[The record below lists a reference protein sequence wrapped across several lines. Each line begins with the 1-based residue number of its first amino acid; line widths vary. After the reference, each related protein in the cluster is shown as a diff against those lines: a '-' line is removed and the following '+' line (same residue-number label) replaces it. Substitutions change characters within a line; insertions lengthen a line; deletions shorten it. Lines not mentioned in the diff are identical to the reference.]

1 MRQVI
6 LDTETTGLNPATGD
20 RIIEIGCVEMFDR
33 RLTERTFHYY
43 VNPERD
49 IDAGAFAVHGLSR
62 EFLSDKPVFGNI
74 VEQLIEFVDGAEIV
88 IHNAAFDL
96 GFLDNEFALLKRPP
110 FRNLAAKITDTLL
123 DARQMFPGKR
133 NSLDALCERFSISN
147 QHRTLHGALLDAQ
160 LLAEVYVA
168 MTRGQEDLS
177 IDLIDYTVG
186 ADASGHTKALPTDLK
201 ALVASDDDIAQHEK
215 VGLVDLYHK
224 KGMDHAK
231 LVHFKWLKDPSTGA
245 YKKYKYPDFID
256 VPFNTATD
264 EYPYPEKAIQ
274 LTYDGL
280 HPSDKGYKRIAHDL
294 IREFQK
300 IK

>member
-20 RIIEIGCVEMFDR
+20 RIIEIGCVEIIDR
-33 RLTERTFHYY
+33 RLTDRTFHYY
-43 VNPERD
+43 INPERD

-110 FRNLAAKITDTLL
+110 FRGLASKIIDTLL

-133 NSLDALCERFSISN
+133 NSLDALCDRFNISN
-147 QHRTLHGALLDAQ
+147 EHRTLHGALLDAQ
-160 LLAEVYVA
+160 LLAEVYIA

-177 IDLIDYTVG
+177 IDLIDYTVDSDSAG
-186 ADASGHTKALPTDLK
+186 QSKALPTNLMVLAANKDDLE
-201 ALVASDDDIAQHEK
+201 QHEK
-215 VGLVDLYHK
+215 ILAEIAKSSK
-224 KGMDHAK
+224 KDS
-231 LVHFKWLKDPSTGA
+231 VWSPSSQT
-245 YKKYKYPDFID
+245 
-256 VPFNTATD
+256 
-264 EYPYPEKAIQ
+264 Q
-274 LTYDGL
+274 
-280 HPSDKGYKRIAHDL
+280 
-294 IREFQK
+294 
-300 IK
+300 

>member
-20 RIIEIGCVEMFDR
+20 RIIEIACVEMVDR
-33 RLTERTFHYY
+33 RLTDRTFHHYI
-43 VNPERD
+43 NPERD

-62 EFLSDKPVFGNI
+62 EFLSDKPLFANI

-110 FRNLAAKITDTLL
+110 FRHLAAKITDTLL

-160 LLAEVYVA
+160 LLAEVYIA

-186 ADASGHTKALPTDLK
+186 ADASGQTKPLPNNLK
-201 ALVASDDDIAQHEK
+201 IFAASSDELDEHEK
-215 VGLVDLYHK
+215 ILAEI
-224 KGMDHAK
+224 AK
-231 LVHFKWLKDPSTGA
+231 ACKKDPVWT
-245 YKKYKYPDFID
+245 
-256 VPFNTATD
+256 
-264 EYPYPEKAIQ
+264 
-274 LTYDGL
+274 
-280 HPSDKGYKRIAHDL
+280 PSL
-294 IREFQK
+294 ISAPTPSE
-300 IK
+300 

>member
-20 RIIEIGCVEMFDR
+20 RIIEIGCVEMVGR
-33 RLTERTFHYY
+33 RLTDRTFHHYI
-43 VNPERD
+43 NPERD

-147 QHRTLHGALLDAQ
+147 EHRTLHGALLDAQ
-160 LLAEVYVA
+160 LLAEVYLA
-168 MTRGQEDLS
+168 MTRGQEDLT
-177 IDLIDYTVG
+177 IDLIDYTVNN
-186 ADASGHTKALPTDLK
+186 DAAGQPKALPTNLK
-201 ALVASDDDIAQHEK
+201 LMAASPDDCKAHEQILADIAK
-215 VGLVDLYHK
+215 ASK
-224 KGMDHAK
+224 
-231 LVHFKWLKDPSTGA
+231 KDPVWSA
-245 YKKYKYPDFID
+245 
-256 VPFNTATD
+256 
-264 EYPYPEKAIQ
+264 
-274 LTYDGL
+274 
-280 HPSDKGYKRIAHDL
+280 
-294 IREFQK
+294 
-300 IK
+300 

>member
-20 RIIEIGCVEMFDR
+20 RIIEIGCVEMVGR
-33 RLTERTFHYY
+33 RLTDRTFHYY
-43 VNPERD
+43 INPERD

-62 EFLSDKPVFGNI
+62 EFLSDKPIFANI

-110 FRNLAAKITDTLL
+110 FRNLAAKITDALL

-133 NSLDALCERFSISN
+133 NSLDALCERFAISN
-147 QHRTLHGALLDAQ
+147 KHRTLHGALLDAQ
-160 LLAEVYVA
+160 LLAEVYVS

-186 ADASGHTKALPTDLK
+186 SDSTGHAKALPTNLMVL
-201 ALVASDDDIAQHEK
+201 AASDDDLESHEK
-215 VGLVDLYHK
+215 ILAEITKTSK
-224 KGMDHAK
+224 KDS
-231 LVHFKWLKDPSTGA
+231 VWSPSNAASVLLG
-245 YKKYKYPDFID
+245 
-256 VPFNTATD
+256 
-264 EYPYPEKAIQ
+264 
-274 LTYDGL
+274 
-280 HPSDKGYKRIAHDL
+280 
-294 IREFQK
+294 
-300 IK
+300 

>member
-20 RIIEIGCVEMFDR
+20 RIIEIGCVEMVGR
-33 RLTERTFHYY
+33 RLTDRTFHYY

-62 EFLSDKPVFGNI
+62 EFLSDKPVFANI

-110 FRNLAAKITDTLL
+110 FRNLASKVTDTLL
-123 DARQMFPGKR
+123 EARQMFPGKR

-160 LLAEVYVA
+160 LLAEVYA
-168 MTRGQEDLS
+168 SMTRGQEDLS
-177 IDLIDYTVG
+177 IDLIDYTVDTDSEG
-186 ADASGHTKALPTDLK
+186 NTKSLPTTLK
-201 ALVASDDDIAQHEK
+201 FIAASDDECRLHEK
-215 VGLVDLYHK
+215 VLAEIATASK
-224 KGMDHAK
+224 KDS
-231 LVHFKWLKDPSTGA
+231 VWSP
-245 YKKYKYPDFID
+245 IQ
-256 VPFNTATD
+256 TAN
-264 EYPYPEKAIQ
+264 
-274 LTYDGL
+274 
-280 HPSDKGYKRIAHDL
+280 
-294 IREFQK
+294 
-300 IK
+300 

>member
-20 RIIEIGCVEMFDR
+20 RIIEIGCVEIIDR
-33 RLTERTFHYY
+33 RLTDRTFHYY
-43 VNPERD
+43 INPERD

-62 EFLSDKPVFGNI
+62 EFLSDKPVFGSI

-110 FRNLAAKITDTLL
+110 FRGLASKIIDTLL

-133 NSLDALCERFSISN
+133 NSLDALCDRFNISN
-147 QHRTLHGALLDAQ
+147 EHRTLHGALLDAQ
-160 LLAEVYVA
+160 LLAEVYIA

-186 ADASGHTKALPTDLK
+186 SDSEGQTKALPTNLKVLAANKEDLE
-201 ALVASDDDIAQHEK
+201 QHEK
-215 VGLVDLYHK
+215 ILLEIAKSSK
-224 KGMDHAK
+224 KDSVWGPLAQS
-231 LVHFKWLKDPSTGA
+231 L
-245 YKKYKYPDFID
+245 
-256 VPFNTATD
+256 
-264 EYPYPEKAIQ
+264 
-274 LTYDGL
+274 
-280 HPSDKGYKRIAHDL
+280 
-294 IREFQK
+294 
-300 IK
+300 

>member
-20 RIIEIGCVEMFDR
+20 RIIEIGCVEMVGR
-33 RLTERTFHYY
+33 RLTDRTFHHYI
-43 VNPERD
+43 NPERD

-110 FRNLAAKITDTLL
+110 FRNLASKITDTLL

-147 QHRTLHGALLDAQ
+147 EHRTLHGALLDAQ
-160 LLAEVYVA
+160 LLAEVYLA
-168 MTRGQEDLS
+168 MTRGQEDLT
-177 IDLIDYTVG
+177 IDLIDYTVNN
-186 ADASGHTKALPTDLK
+186 DAAGQPKVLPINLKLMAASPDDCKAHEQIL
-201 ALVASDDDIAQHEK
+201 ADIAK
-215 VGLVDLYHK
+215 ASK
-224 KGMDHAK
+224 
-231 LVHFKWLKDPSTGA
+231 KDPVWSA
-245 YKKYKYPDFID
+245 
-256 VPFNTATD
+256 
-264 EYPYPEKAIQ
+264 
-274 LTYDGL
+274 
-280 HPSDKGYKRIAHDL
+280 
-294 IREFQK
+294 
-300 IK
+300 

>member
-1 MRQVI
+1 MRKVI

-20 RIIEIGCVEMFDR
+20 RIIEIGCVEMVGR

-43 VNPERD
+43 INPERD

-88 IHNAAFDL
+88 IHNAPFDL
-96 GFLDNEFALLKRPP
+96 GFLDNEFALLKRQP
-110 FRNLAAKITDTLL
+110 FRNLASKITDTLL

-133 NSLDALCERFSISN
+133 NSLDALCERFAISN

-186 ADASGHTKALPTDLK
+186 ADASGHAKPLPTDLK
-201 ALVASDDDIAQHEK
+201 IMTASEDDLAQHEK
-215 VGLVDLYHK
+215 ILTEIAKASKKVPVWSLSDVG
-224 KGMDHAK
+224 
-231 LVHFKWLKDPSTGA
+231 
-245 YKKYKYPDFID
+245 
-256 VPFNTATD
+256 
-264 EYPYPEKAIQ
+264 
-274 LTYDGL
+274 
-280 HPSDKGYKRIAHDL
+280 
-294 IREFQK
+294 
-300 IK
+300 